1 MVDYCDILIQ
11 AIDTIASGNGSV
23 AQQASSVDETIEPTI
38 KDANPFADI
47 LITQNQKAT
56 YDSEANTI
64 NPGNQILIPTW
75 SLIGIGEKFDLLGV
89 EMVVSTS
96 GTNVSNG
103 NYGVEVTIYGD
114 NRKWISSFNSS
125 EMLGNVNS
133 FTKMLQKKIF
143 DVSEISDIAYIE
155 AKVYNN
161 TSGVELRLHS
171 LELVLGQ
178 NLNNVGKDSE
188 PLSLSVTSNG
198 RYETSAAGVVLKGE
212 EQTFNVRYVYQQA
225 NGKYRSVTIANEAD
239 RPENVFL
246 RWYRYGEAIG
256 GDEYGGAN
264 WEYLSSYENK
274 FQITAGMRPGVEEER
289 YKVVALVESE
299 DAQQVNVIES
309 NEVKVT
315 NVKAV
320 SENFISRMELK
331 FLDRSGGT
339 YPYYALDNYIEEA
352 YVTKPLENR
361 TVEVNYKLAI
371 EDSDLFVN
379 ISKVVWY
386 YTQNVIID
394 RTLELESWASERSAD
409 GDVNIVTLTKKE
421 GAVSGLEEALK
432 LVYSIPDTRAE
443 MASEGIVKCRI
454 ELVDGTF
461 FEASKDIYLT
471 FNGSAGTDYTVIAR
485 IYDENYVAQ
494 RAYLV
499 DGGNQYLKIRV
510 YDVEGQE
517 ITADDKISVSNITGA
532 AVKGG
537 STNGNQGFS
546 LNVLTLDDV
555 CVVKVTCKIAQKDTD
570 RPLNVEELVPI
581 PITASLGYTYLG
593 PSKVMYDSSGG
604 SPQYNKSALTLL
616 GIESISTWNLVQSM
630 DLENRGLLSTL
641 TGNIFTPVS
650 NYDPAL
656 GDPNNISVIKAI
668 ELYTQPLIFYQ
679 NRYFSRIINEWDG
692 KFQVNESGNY
702 VLASAYVAGSKN
714 NENQFTGT
722 ILGELGTITNNLI
735 KESGLFGYSNG
746 VQTFGLK
753 TDGSAFFGASNSGRI
768 TFNASGEGVIESGGY
783 IPKTE
788 SALGKGTRINLA
800 TGSFDFG
807 GGRFVYDGERSL
819 TLTDVTLSW
828 NEIEDIPNLVSKE
841 EYDEFIGEYNN
852 FTDEYQ
858 TTIDDIQD
866 QIDTKAQ
873 SWYQDSIPTW
883 EAKDNSSHVGDL
895 WHYSG
900 SNNLTNLNNIAFKD
914 GSGATISEIKPHT
927 EWMWKENGGSYY
939 WAEMEIPDEIFD
951 LIDGTSNIFVA
962 KGVTP
967 TVPYNEGDIWIIDWD
982 GTRPTTFPNVAK
994 GTLLTS
1000 TTTTGAYS
1008 SDHWVEKVKY
1018 KDQAALDSLKNEII
1032 NTETDSDE
1040 NTGLVNQLVGEYLGL
1055 EGKAFLNGDKII
1067 SPYIG
1072 GGYLHITSGG
1082 SKPLSVTINPNQETT
1097 CPGGTDH
1104 VFKVV
1109 NNGTVVMGVK
1119 SDGSAVFSGNVS
1131 ALSGTIGGTNGFN
1144 ITTNKIYSG
1153 AVAASNSV
1161 HLSTEDYSLG
1171 MYFPGNVS
1179 EVPNVIIENCRFSIG
1194 GKFAVTGSGQL
1205 YASGMLWVG
1214 DNSKIGEW
1222 RVGTIPSKC
1231 FNEAGYTN
1239 ALYSCSTSVD
1249 STTINAGAT
1258 TCFFRPST
1266 TKTHWALAV
1275 IEKTSTGKIE
1285 LFGIKHNGLMY
1296 SSGYRSDKLCE
1307 YTLHNGEFT
1316 MQGTSTR
1323 TEVSGAHFNMYGTG
1337 QLKDYDNVKLHKDCY
1352 VYEHNAWFQ
1361 QFGYQDQ
1368 NGRRVNLGRV
1378 QWGSNYSSPI
1388 GEAGA
1393 YTTVNVTGSWY
1404 INANITSAAALATS
1418 SDRNAKNS
1426 IISLVGN
1433 KYDALFDLLTP
1444 CSFKYN
1450 NGTSNR
1456 THIGF
1461 IAQDIVSAALQ
1472 VGFSLQD
1479 FAPVCYDEKSQ
1490 NWSLRYEELI
1500 ALNTQQIQLLKNRII
1515 QLEEKIKGEK
1525 GK

>member
-11 AIDTIASGNGSV
+11 AIDTIASGNNSV
-23 AQQASSVDETIEPTI
+23 AQQASTVDETIEPTI

-47 LITQNQKAT
+47 LITQNQRVT
-56 YDSEANTI
+56 YDSESNTI
-64 NPGNQILIPTW
+64 SHGNQILIPTW
-75 SLIGIGEKFDLLGV
+75 SLIGIGEKFDLLGI
-89 EMVVSTS
+89 EMVVTTS
-96 GTNVSNG
+96 GTNTSNG

-114 NRKWISSFNSS
+114 NRKWVSSFNSS
-125 EMLGNVNS
+125 EMLGNVNG

-161 TSGVELRLHS
+161 TSGVTLKLHS

-188 PLSLSVTSNG
+188 PLSLSVTSDG
-198 RYETSAAGVVLKGE
+198 KYETSAAGVVLKGE

-239 RPENVFL
+239 RPENVSL
-246 RWYRYGEAIG
+246 RWYRYGEVIG

-299 DAQQVNVIES
+299 DAQQVSVIES
-309 NEVKVT
+309 NEATVT
-315 NVKAV
+315 NVKAI

-371 EDSDLFVN
+371 EDSDLFAN

-394 RTLELESWASERSAD
+394 RTSELENWVSERSAD

-421 GAVSGLEEALK
+421 GAAGGLEEALK

-443 MASEGIVKCRI
+443 MASEGIVKCKI

-494 RAYLV
+494 RAYLWK
-499 DGGNQYLKIRV
+499 GGNQYLKVKV
-510 YDVEGQE
+510 YNVEGQE
-517 ITADDKISVSNITGA
+517 ITIDNQISVSNIAGA
-532 AVKGG
+532 AVINGA
-537 STNGNQGFS
+537 TNGNQGFS
-546 LNVLTLDDV
+546 LNTGLTLNDI
-555 CVVKVTCKIAQKDTD
+555 CVVKVTCKIAQKDTN
-570 RPLNVEELVPI
+570 RPLNIEELVPI
-581 PITASLGYTYLG
+581 PITASLGYTYFG
-593 PSKVMYDSSGG
+593 PSKIMYDSSGG
-604 SPQYNKSALTLL
+604 SPQYNKSPLTLR
-616 GIESISTWNLVQSM
+616 IDEATSLVPNWELTTSAALQS
-630 DLENRGLLSTL
+630 RGLMPTLS
-641 TGNIFTPVS
+641 GSDNSIFTPVS
-650 NYDPAL
+650 NYDPAM
-656 GDPNNISVIKAI
+656 GENIIAI
-668 ELYTQPLIFYQ
+668 RGGNSYTQPLIFYQ

-692 KFQVNESGNY
+692 KLQVNEGGNY
-702 VLASAYVAGSKN
+702 VLASAYVAGSKDSAN
-714 NENQFTGT
+714 TFTGA
-722 ILGELGTITNNLI
+722 ILGELGTITDNST
-735 KESGLFGYSNG
+735 KESGLFGYNKG

-753 TDGSAFFGASNSGRI
+753 TDGSAFFGASGSGRI
-768 TFNASGEGVIESGGY
+768 TFNASGEGVIQSGGY
-783 IPKTE
+783 TPKTE
-788 SALGKGTRINLA
+788 SSLGKGTHINLQ
-800 TGSFDFG
+800 TGAFDFG
-807 GGRFVYDGERSL
+807 GGRLVYNG
-819 TLTDVTLSW
+819 TDTLSLSGVNLKW
-828 NEIEDIPNLVSKE
+828 EDVKDKPSTIINL
-841 EYDEFIGEYNN
+841 D
-852 FTDEYQ
+852 
-858 TTIDDIQD
+858 TTLSSLQL
-866 QIDTKAQ
+866 QIDGKAET
-873 SWYQDSIPTW
+873 WYQSTDPSVKWNDDDTKNKHI
-883 EAKDNSSHVGDL
+883 GDL
-895 WHYSG
+895 WHYTGDTGTVNGTNRTKNSEWIWTKTNNSYSWQEMAVSDEVFDTIDG
-900 SNNLTNLNNIAFKD
+900 VASIYVEIPSNPQTGDLLIPTQNLTSNNITYYAKKAYRYNGSSWIALDYTDEITAANIAEQK
-914 GSGATISEIKPHT
+914 K
-927 EWMWKENGGSYY
+927 
-939 WAEMEIPDEIFD
+939 
-951 LIDGTSNIFVA
+951 
-962 KGVTP
+962 
-967 TVPYNEGDIWIIDWD
+967 NEL
-982 GTRPTTFPNVAK
+982 N
-994 GTLLTS
+994 
-1000 TTTTGAYS
+1000 
-1008 SDHWVEKVKY
+1008 EKV
-1018 KDQAALDSLKNEII
+1018 ANILTGNAKNEI
-1032 NTETDSDE
+1032 
-1040 NTGLVNQLVGEYLGL
+1040 
-1055 EGKAFLNGDKII
+1055 GDDYII

-1119 SDGSAVFSGNVS
+1119 SDGSAVFSGNIS

-1179 EVPNVIIENCRFSIG
+1179 EVPNVVIENCRFSIG

-1205 YASGMLWVG
+1205 YASGMLWAG
-1214 DNSKIGEW
+1214 DNSKIGAW
-1222 RVGTIPSKC
+1222 HVGTIPSKC

-1266 TKTHWALAV
+1266 SKTHWALAV
-1275 IEKTSTGKIE
+1275 IEKTNTGKIE

-1316 MQGTSTR
+1316 VQGTSTR
-1323 TEVSGAHFNMYGTG
+1323 TEVSGAHFKMYGTG
-1337 QLKDYDNVKLHKDCY
+1337 QFEDYDNVKLHKDCY

-1361 QFGYQDQ
+1361 SFGYQDQ
-1368 NGRRVNLGRV
+1368 NGGRVNLGEV
-1378 QWGSNYSSPI
+1378 QWGSSYSSPI

-1426 IISLVGN
+1426 ITSLVGN

-1525 GK
+1525 GI